1 MTYLIRGKV
10 ALFIKVIFVTLIAS
24 VLLLL
29 AQSAFAQKEYVISGF
44 LAVAVLLLALTYLT
58 KVSIPLKFFIPG
70 ILLLTA
76 FVVGPILY
84 TVSMSGFNYKT
95 GNIISKEEA
104 IVQIKVRGIEP
115 APSGLTFDIKLGTY
129 DG

>member
-24 VLLLL
+24 VLILL
-29 AQSAFAQKEYVISGF
+29 AQSAFAQKEYVISAF
-44 LAVAVLLLALTYLT
+44 LAISVLLLALTYLT
-58 KVSIPLKFFIPG
+58 KISIPLKFFIPG

-84 TVSMSGFNYKT
+84 TVTTSGFN
-95 GNIISKEEA
+95 
-104 IVQIKVRGIEP
+104 
-115 APSGLTFDIKLGTY
+115 
-129 DG
+129 